1 MKIRPNSKVV
11 PVIPVDASYNDVFDA
26 FKVEIVFALVFLT
39 LLMIDEIVK
48 FL

>member
-1 MKIRPNSKVV
+1 M
-11 PVIPVDASYNDVFDA
+11 VFEA

-39 LLMIDEIVK
+39 LLLIDDIVK